1 MYIPVKNTF
10 KYMKIKQ
17 KIKMNLNDLTILSF
31 PTLNT
36 WKDTQ
41 IYITPEPTGKRKGE
55 KIGIKLANDKRKIC
69 LIKEIRHMTLDE
81 LPKKLLESSNWL
93 DKHLLEKYSIEEIL
107 QMKCKTYEPED
118 KLEILLLKT
127 VR

>member
-1 MYIPVKNTF
+1 
-10 KYMKIKQ
+10 MKIEQ

-31 PTLNT
+31 PNMTT

-41 IYITPEPTGKRKGE
+41 IYITPESTGE
-55 KIGIKLANDKRKIC
+55 KIGIKLANDTRKIC

-81 LPKKLLESSNWL
+81 LPKKILESSNWL
-93 DKHLLEKYSIEEIL
+93 DKHLLEKHSIEEIL
-107 QMKCKTYEPED
+107 RMKSKTYEPED

-127 VR
+127 IR